1 MQVFKA
7 QWHLALATPPTRYS
21 IVPAKPAIG
30 SWLEKVLIT
39 FPSLHSSKPD
49 LPKGCMRSCCYFK
62 PPYQEIAVQV
72 KYINAASQAYAED
85 LQLARSFIPSSPSHS
100 CLKNK
105 PRTSCRVLSCLV
117 CPRHNSKSPH
127 SDIILSCGLSRARQP
142 QPSYNRSRSLRST
155 ACQLKALSFLS
166 IIKIP
171 YHAHQTTCLKIQKV
185 AFPSFAENPPPKY
198 LYLRR
203 NGSGTTLSSPRCSF
217 GLRLDGYVQ
226 MRELSS
232 IYSQSEY
239 VALMDLSHAFGGW

>member
-1 MQVFKA
+1 MRR
-7 QWHLALATPPTRYS
+7 H
-21 IVPAKPAIG
+21 KPMPKI
-30 SWLEKVLIT
+30 SS
-39 FPSLHSSKPD
+39 SL
-49 LPKGCMRSCCYFK
+49 
-62 PPYQEIAVQV
+62 V
-72 KYINAASQAYAED
+72 
-85 LQLARSFIPSSPSHS
+85 RSFLRPHPIHVSRTNPGRRVVS
-100 CLKNK
+100 CL
-105 PRTSCRVLSCLV
+105 VLSV